1 MSSLT
6 PVEKR
11 MVEQLLGMG
20 SGYVFDFNDRSFS
33 AFFREVANLD
43 INENVYHRDGNSKA
57 KRMRVFWEVEPD
69 AIVGLVLSELLKLKA
84 IDLKDDEQLVF
95 TACQVAADRL
105 LGKKP
110 KPTQTVQSEAELL
123 RLDFGA
129 ASIAALPIEALLI
142 PILELRLAEAE
153 RCMRADAWLSVVILC
168 GSVLEAALLGTA
180 LQHPKDFNESAVS
193 PKDRSGKVLP
203 LHDWKLAHLVDVA
216 HDCRFLKVDVRKFS
230 HVLRE
235 FRNHV
240 HPWEQLASRFSPD
253 KHTALICIQVLKAAI
268 ADLAR
273 ERA

>member
-11 MVEQLLGMG
+11 IFEQLLGMG
-20 SGYVFDFNDRSFS
+20 GGYVFDFTDRTFS
-33 AFFREVANLD
+33 SFFRDVAN
-43 INENVYHRDGNSKA
+43 INIDKDVYCREGGSKA
-57 KRMRVFWEVEPD
+57 RRMRVFWEIEPD
-69 AIVGLVLSELLKLKA
+69 AVVGGVLSEMLKLKA
-84 IDLKDDEQLVF
+84 LTLKDGERTVF
-95 TACQVAADRL
+95 TACQTAADRL
-105 LGKKP
+105 LGRKSAP
-110 KPTQTVQSEAELL
+110 VQAVQSEAELL
-123 RLDFGA
+123 QLDFGA
-129 ASIAALPIEALLI
+129 ASIAALPIEASLI
-142 PILELRLAEAE
+142 PILEHRLAEAE

-180 LQHPKDFNESAVS
+180 LQHPKDFNESTVS

-203 LHDWKLAHLVDVA
+203 LHDWKLAQLVDVA

-235 FRNHV
+235 FRNYV

-253 KHTALICIQVLKAAI
+253 KHTALICMQVLKAAI